1 MEVVLINPSSLGNW
15 EVYNYFSSVKSLE
28 KYLLETMLYTDP
40 EDLFYMIKK
49 HQTIYLKGVIGR
61 KGKNVLRVEHL
72 PSNEFQCTH
81 YNYRKRKVYS
91 QVYGNVNDL
100 LHFIQEFYKDQKFM
114 IQEGIDLL
122 EIDNRRVDLRAELQ
136 RKTTGEVQVTG
147 VSARM
152 SQENSPIT
160 THANAIPLNDLF
172 TKLKLT
178 KKERVKV
185 RKRIKRFLLKTY
197 KETEYKYGEFVEIGI
212 DFALTK
218 DMQIRFIECN
228 SQSAKVS
235 LLKAYGEKKLQE
247 AMANII
253 LFAQYRYELYQ
264 QKEQETSAEKETV
277 KTKTEVV
284 ATSNLE
290 SGTEVQQSG
299 ENKGAVPAA
308 VHQENTEKEYKNA
321 KQDEV
326 QKIEDVRVIEEI
338 SEEETFSQSPGIDFK
353 ELFDNHRRILEETSI
368 INENGYSRDS
378 SIIKEEDLG
387 SLEEVHNEIPEST
400 YSRRNNFRQKQNR
413 EERVET
419 KRKQQQKELYG
430 EPFARALTEDFGMMN
445 MYTKN

>member
-1 MEVVLINPSSLGNW
+1 
-15 EVYNYFSSVKSLE
+15 
-28 KYLLETMLYTDP
+28 
-40 EDLFYMIKK
+40 
-49 HQTIYLKGVIGR
+49 
-61 KGKNVLRVEHL
+61 
-72 PSNEFQCTH
+72 
-81 YNYRKRKVYS
+81 
-91 QVYGNVNDL
+91 
-100 LHFIQEFYKDQKFM
+100 M